1 MFFGMGKKEIV
12 ISSPVSGKVKPVSSL
27 KDKTFSADILGPGIA
42 VAPEGDFVEAPADGK
57 LEQMFETGHAFGM
70 TTAGGVELLVHVG
83 LDTVRLKGRHFKKFG
98 KSGDSVKKGDRLI
111 EFDENAIRGEGYDTT
126 VVLVVLNQDRFK
138 GVRFAEEGPI
148 RAGDPLIWVKA
159 K

>member
-1 MFFGMGKKEIV
+1 
-12 ISSPVSGKVKPVSSL
+12 
-27 KDKTFSADILGPGIA
+27 
-42 VAPEGDFVEAPADGK
+42 
-57 LEQMFETGHAFGM
+57 
-70 TTAGGVELLVHVG
+70 
-83 LDTVRLKGRHFKKFG
+83 G

-148 RAGDPLIWVKA
+148 RAGDPLIWV
-159 K
+159 